1 MLNVK
6 VLMKSGAVIEFN
18 CDSIETQVNNSNGI
32 LSGYSIKGLDQT
44 KGSPMYINVSEVS
57 AIYVVDRGDK
67 EAPVETEEVQNT
79 TKEEN

>member
-1 MLNVK
+1 
-6 VLMKSGAVIEFN
+6 MKSGAVIEFN

-57 AIYVVDRGDK
+57 AI
-67 EAPVETEEVQNT
+67 
-79 TKEEN
+79 